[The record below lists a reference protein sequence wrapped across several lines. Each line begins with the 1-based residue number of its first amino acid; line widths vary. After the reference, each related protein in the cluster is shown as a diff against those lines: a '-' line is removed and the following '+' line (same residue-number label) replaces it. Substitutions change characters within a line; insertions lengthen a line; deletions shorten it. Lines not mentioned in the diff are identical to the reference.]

1 MTSTQAPLTRLPDWK
16 PRLTAWLAR
25 AARRPFAEGEHDCA
39 LFFAGAVE
47 AMTGTDPAAVWR
59 GRYPSTAAGLRM
71 LRREGFAD
79 HVALAAARLPEVP
92 AAYARTGDGAVV
104 PTPDGPALG
113 LVQGEMIYVLGPTGL
128 RLVPR
133 SLASHAFRVG

>member
-1 MTSTQAPLTRLPDWK
+1 MTHAPLARLPDWK
-16 PRLTAWLAR
+16 PRLTAWLVQ

-47 AMTGTDPAAVWR
+47 AMTGTDPAAAWR
-59 GRYPSTAAGLRM
+59 GRYPSTAAGLRL
-71 LRREGFAD
+71 LRRAGFAD
-79 HVALAAARLPEVP
+79 HLALAAACLPEVP

-104 PTPDGPALG
+104 ETQDGPALG
-113 LVQGEMIYVLGPTGL
+113 LVQGEMIFVLGPTGL

-133 SLASHAFRVG
+133 SLASRAFRVG